1 MGGKAFTSPPH
12 ALSVPRLPP
21 PLYQSLKAKYL
32 DLVSQHYAHAA
43 VPLEAPEK
51 ADYGDID
58 ILVSAPLTSSG
69 AGPDAL
75 LATALEAKAVV
86 RSGPLTSFAVPYPGS
101 DGCSLYLQLDIH
113 ECPAETFRWQLF
125 HESNGDLWNMLGTTL
140 RRFGLTA
147 NDVGF
152 HARVPEI
159 EHKDRK
165 KSFVLL
171 TMEPDAVLAFLALDG
186 QMYWTG
192 FETLEGLW
200 RYVCGCRFFTPGVY
214 RRADLK
220 ANDRKRMGQREGYR
234 RFVEEWVPRMERE
247 RQDGESKEGGGMHD
261 EGLTREAVLEEALE
275 VFGKRTEYEERVDM
289 WRKERAE
296 LARKREANQERRA
309 RASEDKTNADARSSC
324 FEKR

>member
-1 MGGKAFTSPPH
+1 MGGKAFTSTPH

-32 DLVSQHYAHAA
+32 ALLSQFYAHAA

-51 ADYGDID
+51 GNYGDID
-58 ILVSAPLTSSG
+58 ILVSVPLTSG

-75 LATALEAKAVV
+75 ATTLEAKAVV

-101 DGCSLYLQLDIH
+101 DGSYVQLDIH
-113 ECPAETFRWQLF
+113 ECPPETFRWQLF

-140 RRFGLTA
+140 RPFGLTA

-159 EHKDRK
+159 EHEDRK

-171 TMEPDAVLAFLALDG
+171 TTEPDAVLTFLGLDA

-192 FETLEGLW
+192 FETVEGLW
-200 RYVCGCRFFTPGVY
+200 RYVCGCRFVTPGAY
-214 RRADLK
+214 RRGDLK

-247 RQDGESKEGGGMHD
+247 RKDRESKEGGGMHD
-261 EGLTREAVLEEALE
+261 EGVTREGVLEDALE
-275 VFGKRTEYEERVDM
+275 VFGKSTEYEGRVDM

-296 LARKREANQERRA
+296 LARKREEKQERRA
-309 RASEDKTNADARSSC
+309 RALEDEVYADAWKSC
-324 FEKR
+324 LEER